1 MKKGKGSYGK
11 LIDGLLLALMILI
24 ALSAQT
30 ALAYTMDI
38 QNPYS
43 DKMSV
48 AIIDYD
54 DAAGTWRTQGW
65 FTVNPLSTRRIT
77 RPDSTAGKYVY
88 LYVKTS
94 EATWSGAGIPSSVAR
109 TVTSNAF
116 KYYQGEACP
125 PGPNRRQ
132 EIFAQ
137 YQLEDGFLYWA
148 PE

>member
-1 MKKGKGSYGK
+1 MKDGKGFYGK
-11 LIDGLLLALMILI
+11 LLNGLLLVLTIWI
-24 ALSAQT
+24 AFPAQA

-48 AIIDYD
+48 AIIDYE

-65 FTVNPLSTRRIT
+65 FTVNPLSTRRIV
-77 RPDSTAGKYVY
+77 RSDSTAGKYVY

-94 EATWSGAGIPSSVAR
+94 EAAWTGAGVPSSVAR

-116 KYYQGEACP
+116 KYYQGESCP

-132 EIFAQ
+132 EIFAK
-137 YQLEDGFLYWA
+137 YQLEDGFLYWS